1 MTSINELGD
10 DFAEVDPVEPA
21 SVPSLPADPV
31 ESPVPVPKDDPQ
43 IVVTGIR
50 EYKDSLHAL
59 LQKNKPAPDT
69 PGALNG
75 TADINNP

>member
-1 MTSINELGD
+1 MINIDPAD
-10 DFAEVDPVEPA
+10 DDIAEVDPIEPA
-21 SVPSLPADPV
+21 SVPPLPADPV

-43 IVVTGIR
+43 IAVTGIR

-69 PGALNG
+69 PAALNG
-75 TADINNP
+75 TADLNNP

>member
-1 MTSINELGD
+1 MTSRNEPGD
-10 DFAEVDPVEPA
+10 DFVEVDPIEPA
-21 SVPSLPADPV
+21 AVPTLPADPV
-31 ESPVPVPKDDPQ
+31 ELPVPVPKDDPQ
-43 IVVTGIR
+43 TAVTGVR

-69 PGALNG
+69 PDALNG